1 MQLEFAPLPAANR
14 RSKNRRSHRR
24 RGFTLVELLVVI
36 AIIGILIA
44 LLLPAVQAAREAAR
58 RSQCMN
64 NLKQIGLG
72 LLNYESTHKV
82 FPAGRYGC
90 DATSTADCDGLTD
103 PQRVGPSAFVAILT
117 QLEEQALYE
126 QFAQDKFENG
136 PWITK
141 TAGDVTWLPR
151 YATAIATRP
160 SVFVCP
166 TDNPELC
173 CEVSSDAVIVGESHF
188 LGRAAT
194 CAATGNY
201 ALCAGTNGAPS
212 TDWFAMK
219 HDNTGAFV
227 YMQKFPLRRF
237 TDGLANTLFVGE
249 AVDTSTLNGAL
260 VWNLGY
266 RHSSLRSTK
275 NPINTPP
282 GFPIYSDLYNRKL
295 NGAFQSKH
303 PGGAQFLFGDGHVTL
318 VSESIS
324 QAAYDAL
331 ATRGGSE
338 VITGEQ

>member
-1 MQLEFAPLPAANR
+1 
-14 RSKNRRSHRR
+14 
-24 RGFTLVELLVVI
+24 VELLVVI
-36 AIIGILIA
+36 AIIGILVA

-64 NLKQIGLG
+64 NLKQIGLA

-90 DATSTADCDGLTD
+90 DATSTPDCDGLTD
-103 PQRVGPSAFVAILT
+103 AQRVGPSAFVAILP

-141 TAGDVTWLPR
+141 VSGDVTWLPR
-151 YATAIATRP
+151 YASAIAARP
-160 SVFVCP
+160 SIFVCP

-188 LGRAAT
+188 LGRTAT

-201 ALCAGTNGAPS
+201 ALCAGTNGPPS

-227 YMQKFPLRRF
+227 YMQKFALRRF
-237 TDGLANTLFVGE
+237 TDGLASTLFVGE

-282 GFPIYSDLYNRKL
+282 GFPIYSDLYNRRL

-303 PGGAQFLFGDGHVTL
+303 PGGAQFVFGDGHVSL

-324 QAAYDAL
+324 QSIYDAL
-331 ATRGGSE
+331 ATRAGSD
-338 VITGEQ
+338 VAAGEQ